1 MLLMVS
7 LTIFTG
13 MLIAASGLAE
23 ISVGVKE
30 GEWIEYQVAYTG
42 TVPEEHDVTW
52 GKIEIIDVQ
61 EKKINIKI
69 AVRYSNG
76 TQETV
81 ASTLDLGTGQ
91 LGDAFIIPANL
102 KIGDTFLEKNEG
114 NITIIGVEERTCVGA
129 RRSVVH
135 ATTSQTIFYWDQ
147 LTGVLVEAKS
157 SFADYTMTTKAY
169 KTNVWQAQIF
179 GLDPNAFYA
188 LVIAVIAIV
197 ATVAFFVMRRRK
209 PFPIHHTYYARASFF
224 KPHFPNSLLFQN
236 LRTIRGFCF

>member
-1 MLLMVS
+1 MNKKLALSTVC
-7 LTIFTG
+7 LIFVICV
-13 MLIAASGLAE
+13 LVAEALSAE

-30 GEWIEYQVAYTG
+30 GDWIEYQVAYTG

-69 AVRYSNG
+69 AVIYSNG

-102 KIGDTFLEKNEG
+102 NIGDTFLEKNEG

-157 SFADYTMTTKAY
+157 SFADYTMTTKAH
-169 KTNVWQAQIF
+169 KTNIWQAQMF
-179 GLDPNAFYA
+179 GLDPIVFYA
-188 LVIAVIAIV
+188 LTIAVIATAVI
-197 ATVAFFVMRRRK
+197 TAFFILRK
-209 PFPIHHTYYARASFF
+209 
-224 KPHFPNSLLFQN
+224 KK
-236 LRTIRGFCF
+236 